1 MLEFCDLVEG
11 FEMRCLTFL
20 LLLSLS
26 PLLSA
31 EIFVCVDPVT
41 GEKSFTDK
49 ACGSHGTGDEVR
61 IKKGNFGANG
71 GTPEKNSGTKAWR
84 SQDRSNINTS
94 KDYTGA
100 RRNVEAAKDTGAVA
114 SRDSNS

>member
-1 MLEFCDLVEG
+1 
-11 FEMRCLTFL
+11 MRCLTLL

-26 PLLSA
+26 PLIRA
-31 EIFVCVDPVT
+31 EIFVCVDPAT

-71 GTPEKNSGTKAWR
+71 GTPDRNSGTKAWR
-84 SQDRSNINTS
+84 SQDRSNVSTS

-100 RRNVEAAKDTGAVA
+100 RRNIDAAKNTEAVA
-114 SRDSNS
+114 SRDGNS